1 MRRRVRKAAAVAA
14 AVVLG
19 AGMTAC
25 ASGSG
30 GGDEDTVTLWVRDYQ
45 KSIMGTLADE
55 FNATHDTQVE
65 VTLVPATSFVQKL
78 GTAVAAYQGPDI
90 ASLDLVFAP
99 YFASQG
105 VLADVTDQVEGLPYA
120 DDLSPAHVSQV
131 TYEDRVYGVPFTG
144 DVSVM
149 FYNKTLFAHA
159 GLDPEAPPTTWAEVQ
174 QAAEAVAAI
183 DDGTNGFVFSGACG
197 GCNIFSLTP
206 LVWAS
211 DGDVLNADG
220 TRARLD
226 SPEVGGAL
234 QLYREMYDAGT
245 MPELVRTDAGPNAAS
260 AFQSGTVGIRFD
272 GTSFM
277 STLVG
282 DGAVDFGV
290 APIPGEDGGS
300 ASFAGGDVLS
310 VMTGADNPEGAWEFL
325 QWATDRDAQQ
335 VLADNAILPIRMDL
349 LDEIYVPRDPRFQV
363 FADALEV
370 GYTPYSVVENELFND
385 NNGVWAGLIQ
395 DAVFGSGSVEDA
407 QAAAQ
412 EDAQKILDK
421 AND

>member
-1 MRRRVRKAAAVAA
+1 MRRGVRRAAALAA

-19 AGMTAC
+19 ASAC

-30 GGDEDTVTLWVRDYQ
+30 GGGDDDTVTLWVRDYQ
-45 KSIMGTLADE
+45 KAIMGTLADE
-55 FNATHDTQVE
+55 FNATHETQVE

-99 YFASQG
+99 YFASAG
-105 VLADVTDQVEGLPYA
+105 VLADVTDRVDALPYA
-120 DDLSPAHVSQV
+120 DDLSPAHLDQV
-131 TYEDRVYGVPFTG
+131 TYEGRTYGVPFTG

-149 FYNKTLFAHA
+149 FYNKTLFAEA
-159 GLDPEAPPTTWAEVQ
+159 GLDPEAPPATWAEVQ
-174 QAAEAVAAI
+174 QAAEAVAALG
-183 DDGTNGFVFSGACG
+183 DGSNGFVFSGACG

-211 DGDVLNADG
+211 GGDVLDADG
-220 TRARLD
+220 TEALLD
-226 SPEVGGAL
+226 SDEVGGAL
-234 QLYREMYDAGT
+234 QLYRDLYDAGT

-277 STLVG
+277 STLVS

-290 APIPGEDGGS
+290 APIPGQDGGS

-310 VMTGADNPEGAWEFL
+310 VMTGADNPDGAWEFL
-325 QWATDRDAQQ
+325 RWATDRDAQQ
-335 VLADNAILPIRMDL
+335 VLADHAILPIRMDL
-349 LDEIYVPRDPRFQV
+349 LDEIYVPQDPRFAV
-363 FADALEV
+363 FADALSV
-370 GYTPYSVVENELFND
+370 GHVPYSIVENELFND

-395 DAVFGSGSVEDA
+395 DAVFGPGSVADA

-412 EDAQKILDK
+412 EDAQAILDK

>member
-1 MRRRVRKAAAVAA
+1 MRRRRRAVALAA

-19 AGMTAC
+19 ASAC
-25 ASGSG
+25 ASGPGG

-45 KSIMGTLADE
+45 KAIMGTLAEE

-105 VLADVTDQVEGLPYA
+105 VLADVTDQVAALPYA
-120 DDLSPAHVSQV
+120 DDLSPAHLNQV

-149 FYNKTLFAHA
+149 FYNKTLFAEA
-159 GLDPEAPPTTWAEVQ
+159 GLDPESPPTTWAEVQ
-174 QAAEAVAAI
+174 QAAEAVAALG
-183 DDGTNGFVFSGACG
+183 DGTSGFVFSGACG

-206 LVWAS
+206 LIWAS
-211 DGDVLNADG
+211 GGDVLDPDG
-220 TRARLD
+220 RQALLD
-226 SPEVGGAL
+226 SEEVGGAL
-234 QLYREMYDAGT
+234 GLYRDLYRAGT
-245 MPELVRTDAGPNAAS
+245 MPELVRTDNGPNAAT

-277 STLVG
+277 STLVS

-310 VMTGADNPEGAWEFL
+310 VMTGADNPDGAWEFL
-325 QWATDRDAQQ
+325 RWATDRDAQQ
-335 VLADNAILPIRMDL
+335 VLADHAILPVRMDL

-363 FADALEV
+363 FADALAV
-370 GYTPYSVVENELFND
+370 GHTPYSVVENELFND

-395 DAVFGSGSVEDA
+395 DAVFGQGDVADA
-407 QAAAQ
+407 QRAAQ
-412 EDAQKILDK
+412 EDAQAILDK
-421 AND
+421 AHD

>member
-1 MRRRVRKAAAVAA
+1 MRRLTAAVLAAAV
-14 AVVLG
+14 LIG
-19 AGMTAC
+19 TGAC
-25 ASGSG
+25 ATGSGSE
-30 GGDEDTVTLWVRDYQ
+30 DDDTVTLWVRDYQ

-99 YFASQG
+99 YFASAG
-105 VLADVTDQVEGLPYA
+105 VLADITDEVDALPYA
-120 DDLSPAHVSQV
+120 DDLSPAHLDQV
-131 TYEDRVYGVPFTG
+131 TYEGRTYGVPFTG

-149 FYNKTLFAHA
+149 FYNKTLFAQA
-159 GLDPEAPPTTWAEVQ
+159 GLDPEQPPATWAEVQ
-174 QAAEAVAAI
+174 QAAEAVAALG
-183 DDGTNGFVFSGACG
+183 DGTSGFAFSGACG

-211 DGDVLNADG
+211 GGDVLNADG
-220 TRARLD
+220 TQAQLD
-226 SPEVGGAL
+226 SDEVGGAL
-234 QLYREMYDAGT
+234 QLYRDLYDAGT
-245 MPELVRTDAGPNAAS
+245 MPELVRTDAGPNAAT

-277 STLVG
+277 STLIG

-290 APIPGEDGGS
+290 APIPGDDGGS

-310 VMTGADNPEGAWEFL
+310 VMTGADNPDGAWEFL
-325 QWATDRDAQQ
+325 RWATDRDAQQ

-349 LDEIYVPRDPRFQV
+349 LDEIYVPRDPRFSV
-363 FADALEV
+363 FADALGV
-370 GYTPYSVVENELFND
+370 GHVPYSIVENELFND

-395 DAVFGSGSVEDA
+395 DAVFGPGSVADA

-412 EDAQKILDK
+412 RDAQAILDK

>member
-1 MRRRVRKAAAVAA
+1 MRRAWRTAALV
-14 AVVLG
+14 AVVGL
-19 AGMTAC
+19 ATSAC
-25 ASGSG
+25 ATLGLG
-30 GGDEDTVTLWVRDYQ
+30 GRGGDENTVTLWVRDYQ
-45 KSIMGTLADE
+45 KSIMGTLAAE
-55 FNATHDTQVE
+55 FNATHETQVE

-105 VLADVTDQVEGLPYA
+105 VLADVTDEVEALPYA

-131 TYEDRVYGVPFTG
+131 TYEDRIYGVPFTG

-149 FYNKTLFAHA
+149 FYNKTLFAEA

-174 QAAEAVAAI
+174 AAAEAVAGSGE
-183 DDGTNGFVFSGACG
+183 DRSGFVFSGACG

-211 DGDVLNADG
+211 GGDVLNADG
-220 TRARLD
+220 TEALLD
-226 SPEVGGAL
+226 SEEVGGAL
-234 QLYREMYDAGT
+234 GLYRDMYQAGT
-245 MPELVRTDAGPNAAS
+245 MPELVRTDNGPNAAT

-277 STLVG
+277 STLVS

-290 APIPGEDGGS
+290 APIPGQDGGS

-310 VMTGADNPEGAWEFL
+310 VMTGAANPEGAWEFL
-325 QWATDRDAQQ
+325 EWATDRDAQQ

-363 FADALEV
+363 FADALGV

-395 DAVFGSGSVEDA
+395 DAVFGQGDIADA
-407 QAAAQ
+407 QRAAQ
-412 EDAQKILDK
+412 EDAQAILDK
-421 AND
+421 ATD

>member
-1 MRRRVRKAAAVAA
+1 MRRRVMRAAAVAA

-19 AGMTAC
+19 GSAC

-30 GGDEDTVTLWVRDYQ
+30 GDDDTVTLWVRDYQ
-45 KSIMGTLADE
+45 KSIMGTLAAE
-55 FNATHDTQVE
+55 FNAAHDTQVE

-105 VLADVTDQVEGLPYA
+105 VLADVTDQVEALPYSG
-120 DDLSPAHVSQV
+120 DLSPAHLSQV
-131 TYEDRVYGVPFTG
+131 TYDDKIYGVPFTG

-149 FYNKTLFAHA
+149 FYNKTLFAQA
-159 GLDPEAPPTTWAEVQ
+159 GLDPEAPPTTWAEVRE
-174 QAAEAVAAI
+174 AAEAVAAV
-183 DDGTNGFVFSGACG
+183 DDSTHGFAFSGACG

-211 DGDVLNADG
+211 GGGVLDDDG
-220 TRARLD
+220 TQALLD

-234 QLYREMYDAGT
+234 QLYRDMYEAGT

-277 STLVG
+277 STLIG

-310 VMTGADNPEGAWEFL
+310 VMTGADNPEGATEFL
-325 QWATDRDAQQ
+325 EWATDRDAQQ
-335 VLADNAILPIRMDL
+335 VLADHAILPIRMDL
-349 LDEIYVPRDPRFQV
+349 LDEVYVPQDPRFQV
-363 FADALEV
+363 FADALAV
-370 GYTPYSVVENELFND
+370 GHTPYSVVENELFND

-395 DAVFGSGSVEDA
+395 DAVFGPGSVADA

-412 EDAQKILDK
+412 EDAQRILDK

>member
-1 MRRRVRKAAAVAA
+1 MRRRVRRAAALAA

-19 AGMTAC
+19 ASAC
-25 ASGSG
+25 ASGTT
-30 GGDEDTVTLWVRDYQ
+30 GGDDDTVTLWVRDYQ
-45 KSIMGTLADE
+45 KAIMGTLADE

-99 YFASQG
+99 YFASAG
-105 VLADVTDQVEGLPYA
+105 VLADVTDRVDALPYA
-120 DDLSPAHVSQV
+120 DDLSPAHLDQV
-131 TYEDRVYGVPFTG
+131 TYEGRTYGVPFTG

-149 FYNKTLFAHA
+149 FYNKTLFAEA
-159 GLDPEAPPTTWAEVQ
+159 GLDPEAPPATWAEVQ
-174 QAAEAVAAI
+174 RAAEAVAALG
-183 DDGTNGFVFSGACG
+183 DGTNGFVFSGACG

-211 DGDVLNADG
+211 GGDVLNADG
-220 TRARLD
+220 TEALLD
-226 SPEVGGAL
+226 SDEVGGAL
-234 QLYREMYDAGT
+234 QLYRDLYDAGT

-260 AFQSGTVGIRFD
+260 AFQSGTVGMRFD
-272 GTSFM
+272 GTAFM
-277 STLVG
+277 STLVS
-282 DGAVDFGV
+282 DGSVDFGV
-290 APIPGEDGGS
+290 APIPGQDGGS

-310 VMTGADNPEGAWEFL
+310 VMTGADNPDGAWEFL

-335 VLADNAILPIRMDL
+335 VLADHAILPVRMDL
-349 LDEIYVPRDPRFQV
+349 LDEIYVPRDPRFAV
-363 FADALEV
+363 FADALSV
-370 GYTPYSVVENELFND
+370 GHVPYSIVENELFND
-385 NNGVWAGLIQ
+385 NNGVWAGLVQ
-395 DAVFGSGSVEDA
+395 DAVFGPGGVADA

-412 EDAQKILDK
+412 EDAQAILDK

>member
-1 MRRRVRKAAAVAA
+1 MRRRVRRAVALAA

-19 AGMTAC
+19 ASAC
-25 ASGSG
+25 ASGP
-30 GGDEDTVTLWVRDYQ
+30 GGDDDTVTLWVRDYQ
-45 KSIMGTLADE
+45 KAIMGTLADE

-105 VLADVTDQVEGLPYA
+105 VLADVTDRVEELPYA
-120 DDLSPAHVSQV
+120 DDLSPAHLSQV
-131 TYEDRVYGVPFTG
+131 TYDDRVYGVPFTG

-149 FYNKTLFAHA
+149 FYNKTLFAQA
-159 GLDPEAPPTTWAEVQ
+159 GLDPEAPPATWAEVQ
-174 QAAEAVAAI
+174 DAAEAVAATGS
-183 DDGTNGFVFSGACG
+183 DGFVFSGACG

-206 LVWAS
+206 LIWAS
-211 DGDVLNADG
+211 GGDVLDADG
-220 TRARLD
+220 TEALLD
-226 SPEVGGAL
+226 SDEVGGAL
-234 QLYREMYDAGT
+234 QLYRDLYRAGT
-245 MPELVRTDAGPNAAS
+245 MPELVRTDNGPNAAT

-277 STLVG
+277 STLVS

-290 APIPGEDGGS
+290 APIPGQDGGS

-310 VMTGADNPEGAWEFL
+310 VMTGADNPDGAWEFL
-325 QWATDRDAQQ
+325 RWATDRDAQQ
-335 VLADNAILPIRMDL
+335 VLADNAILPVRMDL
-349 LDEIYVPRDPRFQV
+349 LDEIYVPRDPRFAV
-363 FADALEV
+363 FADALAV
-370 GYTPYSVVENELFND
+370 GHTPYSIVENELFND

-395 DAVFGSGSVEDA
+395 DTVFGQGDLADA
-407 QAAAQ
+407 QRAAQ
-412 EDAQKILDK
+412 EDAQAILDK
-421 AND
+421 ARD

>member
-1 MRRRVRKAAAVAA
+1 MRRRVMRTAALAA

-19 AGMTAC
+19 ASAC

-99 YFASQG
+99 YFASAG
-105 VLADVTDQVEGLPYA
+105 VLADVTDQVDALPYA
-120 DDLSPAHVSQV
+120 DDLSPAHLDQV
-131 TYEDRVYGVPFTG
+131 TYEGRTYGVPFTG

-149 FYNKTLFAHA
+149 FYNKTLFAQA
-159 GLDPEAPPTTWAEVQ
+159 GLDPESPPTTWAEVQ

-183 DDGTNGFVFSGACG
+183 GDGTNGFAFSGACG

-211 DGDVLNADG
+211 GGDVLNADG
-220 TRARLD
+220 TEALLD
-226 SPEVGGAL
+226 SDEVGGAL
-234 QLYREMYDAGT
+234 QLYRDLYDAGT
-245 MPELVRTDAGPNAAS
+245 MPELVRTDAGPNAAT
-260 AFQSGTVGIRFD
+260 AFQSGTVGMRFD

-277 STLVG
+277 STLIG

-310 VMTGADNPEGAWEFL
+310 VMTGADNPDGAWEFL

-335 VLADNAILPIRMDL
+335 VLADHAILPIRMDL
-349 LDEIYVPRDPRFQV
+349 LDEIYVPQDPRFQV
-363 FADALEV
+363 FADALAV
-370 GYTPYSVVENELFND
+370 GHVPYSIVENELFND

-395 DAVFGSGSVEDA
+395 DAVFGPGSVADA

-412 EDAQKILDK
+412 EDAQAILDK

>member
-1 MRRRVRKAAAVAA
+1 MRRLTAAALAAAV
-14 AVVLG
+14 LIG
-19 AGMTAC
+19 TGAC
-25 ASGSG
+25 ATGSG
-30 GGDEDTVTLWVRDYQ
+30 GEDDDTVTLWVRDYQ

-99 YFASQG
+99 YFASAG
-105 VLADVTDQVEGLPYA
+105 VLADITDEVDALPYA
-120 DDLSPAHVSQV
+120 DDLSPAHLDQV
-131 TYEDRVYGVPFTG
+131 TYEGRTYGVPFTG

-149 FYNKTLFAHA
+149 FYNKTLFAQA
-159 GLDPEAPPTTWAEVQ
+159 GLDPEQPPATWAEVQ
-174 QAAEAVAAI
+174 QAAEAVAALG
-183 DDGTNGFVFSGACG
+183 DGTSGFAFSGACG

-211 DGDVLNADG
+211 GGDVLNADG
-220 TRARLD
+220 TQAQLD
-226 SPEVGGAL
+226 SDEVGGAL
-234 QLYREMYDAGT
+234 QLYRDLYDAGT
-245 MPELVRTDAGPNAAS
+245 MPELVRTDAGPNAAT

-277 STLVG
+277 STLIG

-290 APIPGEDGGS
+290 APIPGQDGGS

-310 VMTGADNPEGAWEFL
+310 VMTGADNPDGAWEFL
-325 QWATDRDAQQ
+325 RWATDRDAQQ

-349 LDEIYVPRDPRFQV
+349 LDEIYVPRDPRFSV
-363 FADALEV
+363 FADALGV
-370 GYTPYSVVENELFND
+370 GHVPYSIVENELFND

-395 DAVFGSGSVEDA
+395 DAVFGPGSVADA

-412 EDAQKILDK
+412 RDAQAILDK